1 MLNKTTSA
9 EPSFTWPCTMG
20 SDITTSTTTK
30 YTNGSTD
37 PNSQKNS
44 SHCRGLAPTQDID
57 SMLRIVLYLLIFIT
71 SVVGNAIIL
80 IVLGCNRRLRTVTNT
95 FLLSL
100 AVSDLLLAL
109 FCMPFNLI
117 PSLLKD
123 FIFGWFICRSV
134 AYLMG
139 ISVSVSTFSLV
150 AISLE
155 RYGAICDPLRSR
167 SWQTRSHASRVV
179 CVTWLLSLALM
190 VPYILYSQL
199 LPFKKDDGSTGH
211 TCRMRWPSCAMQHA
225 WPLFLLIVLF
235 FLPGVIMLLAYSLI
249 SWELYRGIRF
259 DTVLRRETQD
269 IHRSMLST
277 RRKSNDGQ
285 QDTFSMNS
293 GHADN
298 PSSPDNDK
306 SQLDRSI
313 FELKSHNRTVSE
325 ASSTRTRLESQ
336 QSRARS
342 TVSETNLLLK
352 KRVIRMLAT
361 IVVAYFLCWTPLYS
375 VNVWRAFDR
384 NSAHCALSGAPIS
397 FIKLLS
403 YTSSAVNPI
412 IYCFMNRRFRNACF
426 VTLRCGHAVGN
437 GSGGIGGGGRM
448 ISGRES
454 RMTRTFAE
462 DEIPGL
468 GSLGSRNNCT
478 SLTTVS

>member
-1 MLNKTTSA
+1 MD
-9 EPSFTWPCTMG
+9 
-20 SDITTSTTTK
+20 SDITTSATTK

-37 PNSQKNS
+37 SNSQKNS
-44 SHCRGLAPTQDID
+44 SHCIGLAPTHDLD
-57 SMLRIVLYLLIFIT
+57 RTLRIVLYLLIFIT
-71 SVVGNAIIL
+71 SIVGNTIIL
-80 IVLGCNRRLRTVTNT
+80 IVLGCNRHLRTVTNT

-123 FIFGWFICRSV
+123 FIFGWFICRSA

-155 RYGAICDPLRSR
+155 RYGAICAPLRSR

-179 CVTWLLSLALM
+179 CATWILSLALM
-190 VPYILYSQL
+190 VPYGLYSQL
-199 LPFKKDDGSTGH
+199 LPFSKDDGSTGH
-211 TCRMRWPSCAMQHA
+211 KCRMQWPSCTMQRV

-259 DTVLRRETQD
+259 DTALRRQTQE
-269 IHRSMLST
+269 IHRSMLRT
-277 RRKSNDGQ
+277 GGTSNNYR
-285 QDTFSMNS
+285 QDTFSSNS
-293 GHADN
+293 GNADN
-298 PSSPDNDK
+298 LSSPDMNKKQLDK
-306 SQLDRSI
+306 SI
-313 FELKSHNRTVSE
+313 VELNDLNRTVSE

-342 TVSETNLLLK
+342 TVSETNLLAK
-352 KRVIRMLAT
+352 KRIIRMLAT
-361 IVVAYFLCWTPLYS
+361 IVVTYFLCWTPLYS
-375 VNVWRAFDR
+375 VNVWRVFDR
-384 NSAHCALSGAPIS
+384 RSAHCALSGTPILL
-397 FIKLLS
+397 IKLLC

-426 VTLRCGHAVGN
+426 VTLRCCPVVGN
-437 GSGGIGGGGRM
+437 RSGGIGGGGGGGGTM
-448 ISGRES
+448 ISGRGS
-454 RMTRTFAE
+454 RMTRTLVE
-462 DEIPGL
+462 DEIPGAM
-468 GSLGSRNNCT
+468 GSLASRNNYT